1 MSPRQRLIAALA
13 LALCLAPAGLRA
25 ASVNMPGGVDYMRL
39 AALEKELANAKDESQ
54 ATRMAE
60 NQKMAVYLDLLGIG
74 KDTESQLLFT
84 GQKTLSE
91 DSPDKVRDRFINKI
105 VSTGRFRA
113 YDARNSQSGV
123 EDQTSIYVHGRILS
137 RHQDILDRL
146 GVRKAV
152 TVVTLGLQIKDSRDG
167 KILKTAT
174 VNGVYGDG
182 AGEGELIPRDK
193 KLNDPVVQANLRNSY
208 LKALDWA
215 LELAAAEIERT
226 YRPMGIV
233 LASGKEGVT
242 LYGGLAHGIQPKD
255 RFVVFR
261 SQPIPGVVRR
271 DLGQKI
277 PLAVIECMPD
287 QTSST
292 CTIVDKGSG
301 TALQLN
307 DPAVLTDQS
316 LKLKGDE

>member
-1 MSPRQRLIAALA
+1 MRQPLIIAAA
-13 LALCLAPAGLRA
+13 LALCLVPAALLAG
-25 ASVNMPGGVDYMRL
+25 SVNMPGGVDFMRL
-39 AALEKELANAKDESQ
+39 TALEKELAQAKDESQ

-74 KDTESQLLFT
+74 KDTESQMLFT
-84 GQKTLSE
+84 GQKTLTE
-91 DSPDKVRDRFINKI
+91 DSPDQVRDRFINKI

-123 EDQTSIYVHGRILS
+123 EDQASIYVHGRILS
-137 RHQDILDRL
+137 RHQDTMDRL

-167 KILKTAT
+167 KIIKSTT
-174 VNGVYGDG
+174 VNGVYGDD

-193 KLNDPVVQANLRNSY
+193 KLSDPTVQANLRNSY

-215 LELAAAEIERT
+215 LELAAAYIERT

-233 LASGKEGVT
+233 LASGKDGVT

-261 SQPIPGVVRR
+261 SQPIPGIARR
-271 DLGQKI
+271 DLGQKT

-287 QTSST
+287 QSSST
-292 CTIVDKGSG
+292 CVIIEKGFGVS
-301 TALQLN
+301 LQQN

-316 LKLKGDE
+316 LKLKAD